1 MQAQP
6 FNHKHLLTVAKLTI
20 KPNEREA
27 FISAS
32 NLLSEPSRAEK
43 GCVSWE
49 YFQDSTDPNTFVFIE
64 EWTDKEA
71 FDFHFHTEHFQKY
84 LTLLRTHWLTNP
96 FSVRQYT
103 IDTTEVAMVHPL
115 PSTTLR

>member
-1 MQAQP
+1 MQAQTSS
-6 FNHKHLLTVAKLTI
+6 NKHLLTVAKLTI
-20 KPNEREA
+20 KPDEREA

-32 NLLSEPSRAEK
+32 NLLSEPSRTEE

-49 YFQDSTDPNTFVFIE
+49 YFQDTTDPNTFVFIE
-64 EWTDKEA
+64 EWTGKEA

-84 LTLLRTHWLTNP
+84 LTLLRARWLTKP

-103 IDTTEVAMVHPL
+103 IDATEVATVTP
-115 PSTTLR
+115 TA